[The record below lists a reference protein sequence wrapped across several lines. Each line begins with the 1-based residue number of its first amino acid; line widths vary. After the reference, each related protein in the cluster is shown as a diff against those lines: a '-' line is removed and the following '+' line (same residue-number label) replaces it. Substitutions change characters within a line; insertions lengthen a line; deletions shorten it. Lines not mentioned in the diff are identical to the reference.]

1 MRKMQKGAAI
11 TGGVFAI
18 LSALLSLFPI
28 TGYIRTQAGA
38 AAYLNLFAGVLLA
51 VLLGVALFRGKVDV
65 FAGVVFGLNALW
77 KLIALITLW
86 KLKDLIGNLMGGTY
100 LYLIGIGNLAVG
112 AALVL
117 MTLLCFR
124 VMGKQKL
131 LTVLLAAGGSLITVI
146 GTVSGMMG
154 NVDMSSPSAITAAI
168 LTAIASSLG
177 AVMGAL
183 PVVMAALAVCGCKE
197 PEAAEPCVVCQE
209 PEVVE

>member
-18 LSALLSLFPI
+18 LSALLSLFAI
-28 TGYIRTQAGA
+28 TGYIRIQAGA
-38 AAYLNLFAGVLLA
+38 AAYLNLFADTLLT

-77 KLIALITLW
+77 KLKA
-86 KLKDLIGNLMGGTY
+86 LIGNLVGGTY
-100 LYLIGIGNLAVG
+100 LYLIGNLAVG
-112 AALVL
+112 AALIL

-131 LTVLLAAGGSLITVI
+131 LTVLLAAGGSLITVTD
-146 GTVSGMMG
+146 TVSGMMG
-154 NVDMSSPSAITAAI
+154 IVDMSSPGGILAAIT
-168 LTAIASSLG
+168 TAIASSLG

>member
-11 TGGVFAI
+11 VGGIFAI
-18 LSALLSLFPI
+18 FSAVCSLFAI
-28 TGYIRTQAGA
+28 TSYIRVHAGA

-51 VLLGVALFRGKVDV
+51 VLLGVALLRGKVDM
-65 FAGVVFGLNALW
+65 FAGVIFGLNALW
-77 KLIALITLW
+77 RMKSLIS
-86 KLKDLIGNLMGGTY
+86 NLVTGEY
-100 LYLIGIGNLAVG
+100 LYFIGNLAIG
-112 AALVL
+112 AALIL

-154 NVDMSSPSAITAAI
+154 NVDMSSPGGIFTAI
-168 LTAIASSLG
+168 LTAIAFSLG
-177 AVMGAL
+177 AVVGAL
-183 PVVMAALAVCGCKE
+183 PLIMAALAVCGCKE
-197 PEAAEPCVVCQE
+197 PEAAEPCVICQE

>member
-1 MRKMQKGAAI
+1 MRKMQKGAAVV
-11 TGGVFAI
+11 GGIFAI
-18 LSALLSLFPI
+18 FSAVLSLFAI
-28 TGYIRTQAGA
+28 TGYIRIQAGA

-77 KLIALITLW
+77 KLKALIS
-86 KLKDLIGNLMGGTY
+86 NLVTGEY
-100 LYLIGIGNLAVG
+100 LYFIGNLAVG

-154 NVDMSSPSAITAAI
+154 SVDMSSPGGILAAI
-168 LTAIASSLG
+168 LTAVATSLG
-177 AVMGAL
+177 ALVGAL
-183 PVVMAALAVCGCKE
+183 PVIMAALAVCGCKE
-197 PEAAEPCVVCQE
+197 PEAAEPCVICQE
-209 PEVVE
+209 PEVVN

>member
-11 TGGVFAI
+11 VGGVFAF
-18 LSALLSLFPI
+18 LSALLSLFAI

-38 AAYLNLFAGVLLA
+38 AAYLNLFAGVLLT

-77 KLIALITLW
+77 KLKA
-86 KLKDLIGNLMGGTY
+86 LIGNLMGGTY
-100 LYLIGIGNLAVG
+100 LYFIGNLAVG

-154 NVDMSSPSAITAAI
+154 NVDMTNPSAITAAI
-168 LTAIASSLG
+168 ITAIMSSLG

-183 PVVMAALAVCGCKE
+183 PVIMAALAVCGCKE

-209 PEVVE
+209 LEVVE

>member
-11 TGGVFAI
+11 TGGVFAV
-18 LSALLSLFPI
+18 LSALLSLFTI
-28 TGYIRTQAGA
+28 TNYIRTQAGA
-38 AAYLNLFAGVLLA
+38 AAYLNLFAGTLLT

-77 KLIALITLW
+77 KLIALIALW
-86 KLKDLIGNLMGGTY
+86 KLKDLIVNLMGGTY

-154 NVDMSSPSAITAAI
+154 NVDMSSPGGIFAAITE
-168 LTAIASSLG
+168 AIASSLG

>member
-11 TGGVFAI
+11 VGGIFAI
-18 LSALLSLFPI
+18 FSAVLSLFAVVS
-28 TGYIRTQAGA
+28 YIRVHAGA
-38 AAYLNLFAGVLLA
+38 AAYVNLFAGVLLA

-77 KLIALITLW
+77 KLKA
-86 KLKDLIGNLMGGTY
+86 LIGNLMGGTY
-100 LYLIGIGNLAVG
+100 LYFIGNLAVG
-112 AALVL
+112 AALIL

-146 GTVSGMMG
+146 GTASSMMG

-177 AVMGAL
+177 ALMGAL
-183 PVVMAALAVCGCKE
+183 PVIMAALAVCGCKE
-197 PEAAEPCVVCQE
+197 PEAAEPCVICQE
-209 PEVVE
+209 PEAVE